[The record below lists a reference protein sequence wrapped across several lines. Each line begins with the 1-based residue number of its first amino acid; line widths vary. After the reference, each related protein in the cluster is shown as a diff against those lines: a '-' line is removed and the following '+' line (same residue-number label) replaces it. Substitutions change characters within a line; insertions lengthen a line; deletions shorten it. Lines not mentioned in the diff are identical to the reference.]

1 MPRRAYPG
9 KLLLFLRRRCMKKFL
24 VTILSFVY
32 LTSTVGATLR
42 LDCCLENLVTIGL
55 GANIYN
61 DVWNKENKECKDE
74 HKQAKPG
81 HEQKHHDNH
90 IRVAKSFPATITT
103 GFPAYSFHA
112 VATITEAYPV
122 NNAPP
127 QQAAIPLFIL
137 NCVHRI

>member
-1 MPRRAYPG
+1 
-9 KLLLFLRRRCMKKFL
+9 MKKFL
-24 VTILSFVY
+24 VTILAFVY

-55 GANIYN
+55 SANAQN
-61 DVWNKENKECKDE
+61 DVWSKENKDCKDE
-74 HKQAKPG
+74 HKQAKLG
-81 HEQKHHDNH
+81 HEQKHNDTH

-103 GFPAYSFHA
+103 GFSAYSFHV
-112 VATITEAYPV
+112 VANLSEAYPV

-127 QQAAIPLFIL
+127 HQAGIPLFIL

>member
-1 MPRRAYPG
+1 
-9 KLLLFLRRRCMKKFL
+9 MKKFL
-24 VTILSFVY
+24 VTILAFVY

-55 GANIYN
+55 GANTAGE
-61 DVWNKENKECKDE
+61 VWSKENKSCKDE

-81 HEQKHHDNH
+81 HEQKRNDNH
-90 IRVAKSFPATITT
+90 PRVAKSFPSTT
-103 GFPAYSFHA
+103 SFPAYSFHA
-112 VATITEAYPV
+112 VATLTGSYPV
-122 NNAPP
+122 NNAPS